1 MCVIGSA
8 AAKAYDFP
16 YLVFQ
21 QADGTAT
28 SVAIDDLTIAVSG
41 TQLVVTSSS
50 GTQTFA
56 LSDLSK
62 MYFSQ
67 TAGIADIAADKAQ
80 TLEVYNLSG
89 QKLGTFESLGHARQQ
104 LEKGIYLVK
113 ANGKTSKISIQ

>member
-1 MCVIGSA
+1 M
-8 AAKAYDFP
+8 
-16 YLVFQ
+16 FQ

-28 SVAIDDLTIAVSG
+28 SVAVDDLTIAVSG

-89 QKLGTFESLGHARQQ
+89 QKLGTYESLDHARQQ